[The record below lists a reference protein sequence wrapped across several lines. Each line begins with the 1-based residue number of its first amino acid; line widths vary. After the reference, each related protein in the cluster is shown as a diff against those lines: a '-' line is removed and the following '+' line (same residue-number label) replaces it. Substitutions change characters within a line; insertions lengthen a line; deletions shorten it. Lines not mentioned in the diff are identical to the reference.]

1 MDEDDG
7 GVENIAYAVP
17 AMILQ
22 RCLADHL
29 EHAAGGKAATT
40 TELAGEGAGAERTE
54 AGLPM
59 LGLRWQRTES
69 EAMRGALGL
78 PEKAHQGADWL
89 RGGGGTATLI
99 RAPAAAH

>member
-22 RCLADHL
+22 RCLDDYL
-29 EHAAGGKAATT
+29 EQAGG
-40 TELAGEGAGAERTE
+40 GGAGAEQTA

-78 PEKAHQGADWL
+78 PEKAHQGEDW
-89 RGGGGTATLI
+89 
-99 RAPAAAH
+99 

>member
-17 AMILQ
+17 SMILQ
-22 RCLADHL
+22 RCLGDYL
-29 EHAAGGKAATT
+29 KQAAGDKTPTAIDGQGGGSGVG
-40 TELAGEGAGAERTE
+40 TEQTP

-69 EAMRGALGL
+69 EAMRGTLGL
-78 PEKAHQGADWL
+78 PEKAHQGV
-89 RGGGGTATLI
+89 GGEGVLT
-99 RAPAAAH
+99 

>member
-22 RCLADHL
+22 RCLTDHL
-29 EHAAGGKAATT
+29 VHAAGEKAPAATDVQAGRGGAV
-40 TELAGEGAGAERTE
+40 TEQTA

-78 PEKAHQGADWL
+78 PEKAHQGVDWPKG
-89 RGGGGTATLI
+89 R
-99 RAPAAAH
+99 R

>member
-1 MDEDDG
+1 MEEDDG

-17 AMILQ
+17 AMILK
-22 RCLADHL
+22 RCLEDYL
-29 EHAAGGKAATT
+29 EQAVAMGEGKGAAAEQAAAGRRGAA
-40 TELAGEGAGAERTE
+40 AER

-78 PEKAHQGADWL
+78 PLTSHQGGDRL
-89 RGGGGTATLI
+89 ER
-99 RAPAAAH
+99 